1 LHTAVTVTVVVT
13 GGFVAAA
20 RSARAKNET
29 TEMRE
34 NMVEIVV
41 VVKIA
46 KSYLTEESEVQLP
59 VLILHMGSVRPERNS
74 RMRRIN

>member
-1 LHTAVTVTVVVT
+1 LYTAVTVTVVVA

-20 RSARAKNET
+20 RSPRAKNET

-34 NMVEIVV
+34 NMIEIVV

-46 KSYLTEESEVQLP
+46 KSYLTEGLEV
-59 VLILHMGSVRPERNS
+59 
-74 RMRRIN
+74 

>member
-1 LHTAVTVTVVVT
+1 LYTAVTVTVVVT

-20 RSARAKNET
+20 RSPRAKNET

-46 KSYLTEESEVQLP
+46 ESYLTEGLEV
-59 VLILHMGSVRPERNS
+59 
-74 RMRRIN
+74 